1 MYKVFINEKKLI
13 LSEKPE
19 TVERNIA
26 YEDHHQFDM
35 VLDLL
40 QNTSTKDV
48 TIYLAN
54 IEFLWAEFQKH
65 FKNIKAAGGIVL
77 NQENK
82 ILFIHRL
89 GKWDLPK
96 GKIEKGESQNDAA
109 IREVEEECGITN
121 LELLDFINA
130 TYHIYTD
137 RNDINI
143 LKTTFW
149 HKMKYRGTETPK
161 PQLEEGINEVSWK
174 NETETDRDVFPS
186 TFENIKLILNDYKKN
201 HTY

>member
-40 QNTSTKDV
+40 QNTSTKDAA
-48 TIYLAN
+48 IYLHN
-54 IEFLWAEFQKH
+54 VDFLWEQFQKH

-77 NQENK
+77 NQDNN

-96 GKIEKGESQNDAA
+96 GKIEKGESKNDAA

-121 LELLDFINA
+121 LELSDFINS

-137 RNDINI
+137 RDGINI

-149 HKMKYRGTETPK
+149 YKMKYLGTEPPK

-174 NETETDRDVFPS
+174 NEEETKRDVLPK
-186 TFENIKLILNDYKKN
+186 TFKNIILILEDYKQN
-201 HTY
+201 HAE